1 MANDWAELG
10 DRCFVRR
17 YPEWD
22 VSVSVLAGDEAALV
36 VDTRATAGL
45 GGQLRAQIAELP
57 VPPVAH
63 VVNTHVHFD
72 HCWGNAAFAG
82 LPVWAHDSV
91 LTAWDRH
98 VQHIRDKVEA
108 EPADELT
115 ADLLDTELHRPDRT
129 VTSVAAVDLGGRHVE
144 LVHPGRGHTDGD
156 LVVLVPDADVLC
168 AGDLVEQSGP
178 LSYGVDSWP
187 LDWAQTLEL
196 VIGLMGDATVVVPG
210 HGDRVGKDFV
220 LQQRLDASEVAGQ
233 IHELAGAGVPV
244 DQALARGTWPV
255 DREGL
260 GDAVRR
266 GYAQLGHTSEDPR

>member
-1 MANDWAELG
+1 MGNDWVELG

-22 VSVSVLAGDEAALV
+22 MSVSVLAGDEAAMV
-36 VDTRATAGL
+36 VDTRATARL
-45 GGQLRAQIAELP
+45 GSQLRDHVAELP

-72 HCWGNAAFAG
+72 HCWGNAAFAD
-82 LPVWAHDSV
+82 LPVWAHENV
-91 LTAWDRH
+91 LVAWDRH
-98 VQHIRDKVEA
+98 VEHIRDRVEA
-108 EPADELT
+108 GPSDELA
-115 ADLLDTELHRPDRT
+115 ADLLDTELRRPDRT
-129 VTSVAAVDLGGRHVE
+129 VTSVAALDLGGRHVE

-156 LVVLVPDADVLC
+156 LVVLVPDAGVLC

-178 LSYGVDSWP
+178 LSYGVDCWP
-187 LDWAQTLEL
+187 LDWAQALEL
-196 VIGLMGDATVVVPG
+196 VVGLMGEATVVVPG
-210 HGDRVGKDFV
+210 HGGPVDKDFV

-233 IHELAGAGVPV
+233 IHELARAGVPV

-260 GDAVRR
+260 GEAVRR
-266 GYAQLGHTSEDPR
+266 GYAQLGRSPQDPG